1 MLLYHVPVPIT
12 TPIKATGNDSGM
24 DFYPW
29 ECRHPGGKRIVA
41 ARMAA
46 FLAESFQRQSG
57 YERIGGASLGILTNL
72 E

>member
-1 MLLYHVPVPIT
+1 
-12 TPIKATGNDSGM
+12 M